1 MTYRLIDPRHGERIE
16 CDTFA
21 KMLNLWF
28 LRPSL
33 VMTTVGLSSD
43 ETQAVANLTGL
54 NDRLKLSR
62 RELESLRKVSTA
74 RGSALRLVSNDEG
87 VVL

>member
-1 MTYRLIDPRHGERIE
+1 VKYRIIDPRYGERIE

-21 KMLNLWF
+21 EMLNMWF

-33 VMTTVGLSSD
+33 VMTTVGLTSE
-43 ETQAVANLTGL
+43 ETQAVANLMGL
-54 NDRLKLSR
+54 NDRLKSAR

-74 RGSALRLVSNDEG
+74 RGSALRLVSNEEG